1 MTFRI
6 RTRDL
11 ELSQALDEAFLR
23 IFLLGLRI
31 CQTVFSL
38 PMIGFA
44 AAFISGL
51 SSEEQGVPS
60 KVTAALAIATV
71 CAIYAGV
78 TLLPIIF
85 EGLIFFTVTA
95 IFDVLFVAAWS
106 SLIGV
111 WNSDGTGTCNA
122 FITKYFDGRPQK
134 SYFMTDCRLVKAMFA
149 FMIINL

>member
-1 MTFRI
+1 MKLRI

-11 ELSQALDEAFLR
+11 ELPQALDEVFLR

-44 AAFISGL
+44 AAFISDL

-60 KVTAALAIATV
+60 KVTAALAT
-71 CAIYAGV
+71 
-78 TLLPIIF
+78 
-85 EGLIFFTVTA
+85 EGLIFFTITA
-95 IFDVLFVAAWS
+95 IIDVLFVAAWS

-111 WNSDGTGTCNA
+111 WDSDGTGTCSA
-122 FITKYFDGRPQK
+122 FIAKYFDGRPQK
-134 SYFMTDCRLVKAMFA
+134 SYFITDCRLVKAMFA
-149 FMIINL
+149 FMIIHL